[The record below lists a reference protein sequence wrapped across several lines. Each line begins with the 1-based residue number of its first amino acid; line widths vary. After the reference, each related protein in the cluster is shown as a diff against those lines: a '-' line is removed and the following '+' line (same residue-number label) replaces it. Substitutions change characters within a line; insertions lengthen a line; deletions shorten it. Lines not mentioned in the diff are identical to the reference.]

1 MEVPNPEQ
9 TASVFSLA
17 VYAFLDSII
26 MEAYRVPHLS
36 HEKLPPLCD
45 YDRSKR
51 LTATAFPVCIDSL
64 LPCLL
69 VCVDVECNSILIPS
83 VVLGR
88 TDTSSGG

>member
-17 VYAFLDSII
+17 VYTFVDPII

-45 YDRSKR
+45 FDKSRR
-51 LTATAFPVCIDSL
+51 LATNAFPVCMYL
-64 LPCLL
+64 RLARLF
-69 VCVDVECNSILIPS
+69 
-83 VVLGR
+83 
-88 TDTSSGG
+88 